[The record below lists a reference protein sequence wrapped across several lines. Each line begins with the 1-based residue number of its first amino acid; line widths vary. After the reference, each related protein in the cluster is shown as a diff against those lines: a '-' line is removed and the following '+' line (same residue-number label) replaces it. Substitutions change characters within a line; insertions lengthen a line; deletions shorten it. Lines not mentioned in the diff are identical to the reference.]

1 MLDGMRKA
9 AQGGIGRF
17 IMAVVMGLIII
28 SFVIWGVGD
37 MFRGLVVD
45 KIASIGSASVTVSQ
59 FHNEWQ
65 DLIYQYQRQSKGAFT
80 AAQAH
85 AIGLDSQLLERMID
99 DAALD
104 ERAHSLGL
112 AMSYETIAEAARN
125 DPKLHDASG
134 QFSREL
140 FDQALRD
147 SGLTERAFFQ
157 KQRAI
162 YLRQQLEHA
171 LVDGL
176 AAPKPLIEAL
186 TAADAQTRQIDYF
199 VLPPSAAGEIAAPSA
214 AALQSYYDDRKS
226 SYRAPEFRAFDILLV
241 SPSTLAKPGEV
252 SDDDAKAVYEKQ
264 KDSRFATAEKRDVE
278 QMVFPTEAEAA
289 EALTRIKGGMAYED
303 LAKERKL
310 SQTDLDLGEVAKA
323 DIFDSAIG
331 DAAFAL
337 SDGAVSDVVKGKFG
351 YLLLRVTKIVPG
363 SVKPFEDVAT
373 EIKQGI
379 ATERAA
385 NDVQGIHDKI
395 EDLRVSGKSLVE
407 AATSL
412 GLNTTS
418 IASVDAQGA
427 DPKGQPIEVPEKP
440 ALLRAVFGSDIGA
453 DDAPLNTHDK
463 GYLWFA
469 VTKVDPAREKSF
481 DEVKDE
487 VEKAWRKDE
496 TAKALS
502 AKAADLVKQIDAGA
516 GIGDLAKGLSLEVKS
531 ATGLT
536 RKGGGDLAPG
546 VGVAAFAVAAD
557 KGGSA
562 ETPEGRL
569 VFKVV
574 KDETPAFDP
583 AAPGVKSTSDKLVEG
598 MQSGIIEQYLDQLK
612 REIGVKINQNA
623 LQMAEGS

>member
-17 IMAVVMGLIII
+17 IMAVVMGLIIV

-37 MFRGLVVD
+37 MFRGLVAD
-45 KIASIGSASVTVSQ
+45 KIASVGSASVTVSE

-65 DLIYQYQRQSKGAFT
+65 DLVYQYQRQSKGAFT

-85 AIGLDSQLLERMID
+85 AVGLDAQLLTRLID

-104 ERAHSLGL
+104 ERAKSLGL
-112 AMSYETIAEAARN
+112 AMSYETIADAARN

-134 QFSREL
+134 QFSRAL
-140 FDQALRD
+140 FDQALRN
-147 SGLTERAFFQ
+147 SGLTERAFFE
-157 KQRAI
+157 KQRGI

-176 AAPKPLIEAL
+176 GAPKPLVEAL
-186 TAADAQTRQIDYF
+186 AAADAQTRGIDYL

-214 AALQSYYDDRKS
+214 QALQSYYDDRKS
-226 SYRAPEFRAFDILLV
+226 SYRAPELRAFDILLV
-241 SPSTLAKPGEV
+241 SPAALAKPAEV

-264 KDSRFATAEKRDVE
+264 KDSRFATPEKRDV
-278 QMVFPTEAEAA
+278 QQIVFPTEAEAA
-289 EALTRIKGGMAYED
+289 EGSAKIKSGTSFDD
-303 LAKERKL
+303 LAKDRKL
-310 SQTDLDLGEVAKA
+310 SQSDLDLGEITKA
-323 DIFDSAIG
+323 DIFDPAIG

-337 SDGAVSDVVKGKFG
+337 NEGAVSDVVKGKFG
-351 YLLLRVTKIVPG
+351 YLLLRVVKIVPG
-363 SVKPFEDVAT
+363 SVKPFEAVAA
-373 EIKQGI
+373 EIKQSI

-385 NDVQGIHDKI
+385 SDVQGLHDKI
-395 EDLRVSGKSLVE
+395 EDARVSGKSLSE
-407 AATSL
+407 AGQSV
-412 GLNTTS
+412 GLNTT
-418 IASVDAQGA
+418 AVPSVDAQGVDA
-427 DPKGQPIEVPEKP
+427 KGQKIDVPEKS
-440 ALLRAVFGSDIGA
+440 ALLRAVFASDIGA

-487 VEKAWRKDE
+487 VEKAWRQDE
-496 TAKALS
+496 IAKALS

-516 GIGDLAKGLSLEVKS
+516 SVADLAKGLSLEVKS

-536 RKGGGDLAPG
+536 RKSGGDLPQG
-546 VGVAAFAVAAD
+546 VAVAAFSVADD

-562 ETPEGRL
+562 QTPDGRL

-574 KDETPAFDP
+574 KDETPPFDP
-583 AAPGVKSTSDKLVEG
+583 SAPGVKATTDKLVEG
-598 MQSGIIEQYLDQLK
+598 LQSGILEQYLDQLK
-612 REIGVKINQNA
+612 HQLGVKINQNA
-623 LQMAEGS
+623 LQLAEGS